1 MLPTKPPA
9 RSLFAPQEA
18 LEGAPQASDSPESAD
33 AALDE
38 RWVPMA
44 CLRPRHALSYR
55 VLVSTGGFQ
64 RGTLEAVNPDG
75 SMCVA
80 LVGGGRR
87 WCSAAEVAFVPI
99 GGGSALGNTGLGR
112 SGASAGSHP
121 ESGVLLGVLPSGSA
135 AAGAHALFGRPGR
148 LGPRPRRR

>member
-1 MLPTKPPA
+1 
-9 RSLFAPQEA
+9 
-18 LEGAPQASDSPESAD
+18 
-33 AALDE
+33 
-38 RWVPMA
+38 MA

-64 RGTLEAVNPDG
+64 RGTLEAVNPDS

-99 GGGSALGNTGLGR
+99 GGA
-112 SGASAGSHP
+112 
-121 ESGVLLGVLPSGSA
+121 
-135 AAGAHALFGRPGR
+135 
-148 LGPRPRRR
+148 RPRQHGPWPEQRPSRKPS